1 MTRILSRRQALSA
14 GTALGAG
21 ALTAALPHA
30 AAATPLGGKPV
41 GGKPVLEETRTLD
54 ELYRAALAEG
64 GRLVVYAGGDIASQQ
79 TANVQAFTQQF
90 PGIDLTMVV
99 DYSKFHDARID
110 NQLATGTLVPDVGH
124 FQTLQDFPRWKQEG
138 HLLPYKPAGFARVH
152 PALRDRDGAW
162 VAIRLSAFSFMY
174 DIAAAGADAPRTPQ
188 DLVDARWKG
197 RIASSYPN
205 DDDAS
210 LFLYKLYA
218 ESYGWDWIARLAA
231 QDIQFA
237 RGTHTPA
244 LAVTNRQ
251 KTVGV
256 GGSGAAVTPS
266 GATLRWAIPENGA
279 PFMAWGQRAAI
290 FRRAAHP
297 TAAKLYL
304 NWWLSMPRQQSA
316 TGWSVRTDI
325 TPPAGLKPA
334 WEYPDA
340 HFAEFPRF
348 MADRAEVERWR
359 QTFTLYF
366 GEVHGDPS
374 PGWLGLH
381 PGA

>member
-1 MTRILSRRQALSA
+1 MPRSLSRRQALAA

-21 ALTAALPHA
+21 ALTASLPTPGVA
-30 AAATPLGGKPV
+30 APLVGKPV
-41 GGKPVLEETRTLD
+41 VEETRSID

-64 GRLVVYAGGDIASQQ
+64 GKLVVYAGGDIASQQ

-90 PGIDLTMVV
+90 PGVDLTMVV

-110 NQLATGTLVPDVGH
+110 NQLATDTLVADVGH
-124 FQTLQDFPRWKQEG
+124 FQTLQDFPRWKKEG
-138 HLLPYKPAGFARVH
+138 HLLAYKPAGFSKVH
-152 PALRDRDGAW
+152 PTLRDSDGAW

-174 DIAAAGADAPRTPQ
+174 DIAAAGAHAPRTPEE
-188 DLVDARWKG
+188 LVDPRWKG

-210 LFLYKLYA
+210 LFLYKQYA
-218 ESYGWDWIARLAA
+218 ETYGWDWVARLAA

-244 LAVTNRQ
+244 LAVNNKQ
-251 KTVGV
+251 KIIGV
-256 GGSGAAVTPS
+256 GGSGAAVTPA
-266 GATLRWAIPENGA
+266 GATPRWAIPEDGA

-297 TAAKLYL
+297 EAAKLYL
-304 NWWLSMPRQQSA
+304 NWWLSTSRQQSA

-325 TPPAGLKPA
+325 TPPSGLRPA
-334 WEYPDA
+334 WEYPNA

-348 MADRAEVERWR
+348 MADRAEVERWKE
-359 QTFTLYF
+359 TFTLYF
-366 GEVHGDPS
+366 GEVKGDPS
-374 PGWLGLH
+374 PGWPGLH
-381 PGA
+381 PGR